1 MTAKRGAAAVPR
13 YMLRCERQGA
23 WRDSEMATGD
33 DRRSGHRGPLARAL
47 RSLLDRTTG
56 GAPMTAS
63 RAAPPARHLPGW
75 LLVVAA
81 LLLLLASAVGI
92 EVLDARL
99 AESLHAAHTLTQV
112 RAQTN
117 LLSAI
122 NWETVAQHARPAGD
136 GAEERAATGQLTAA
150 LAALVPL
157 EQDIPAIGRVRTLAR
172 AYAGDVD
179 HLQDLYLARSE
190 EHTSELQ
197 SHS

>member
-1 MTAKRGAAAVPR
+1 
-13 YMLRCERQGA
+13 
-23 WRDSEMATGD
+23 
-33 DRRSGHRGPLARAL
+33 
-47 RSLLDRTTG
+47 
-56 GAPMTAS
+56 MTAS
-63 RAAPPARHLPGW
+63 RAGPPARPLPGW

-99 AESLHAAHTLTQV
+99 AASLHAAHTLTQV

-157 EQDIPAIGRVRTLAR
+157 EQDIPAMGVCARSLGPTRAMSITSRTSTWRAGSARRRPGTRRVRTPTTIRSATPWTEPTPPC
-172 AYAGDVD
+172 GD
-179 HLQDLYLARSE
+179 R
-190 EHTSELQ
+190 
-197 SHS
+197 